1 MSVQVRE
8 VLLTYPNGLML
19 TYFSG
24 AYQKR
29 FGHYLQFVKFGVS
42 NLHELFNQVIG
53 VGIVSRNGT
62 DYVELT
68 NDTLRKNPSPD
79 KNPPG
84 FSRHGSKPS
93 FSEIIKH
100 NITKSPNTASNG
112 DTQTA
117 PDKPT
122 FNLQPCVTESQPLL
136 ENPLADD
143 KVQEQADTILTPD
156 ASHQIEKN
164 ITWLELLDKTGTFS
178 PVQDGK
184 TDENHHES
192 PPSTPGTSVSK
203 FIPPTFPPLVSK
215 PINQA
220 ARLEMYKH
228 KHVQDM
234 SSKLSKEISTLLA
247 ALPPR
252 IPLDELVEAYKM
264 QFGFDIP
271 FREFGFSSSQD
282 LIQSLWQT
290 CNLDTKENE
299 LIVSAVAS
307 LTPFR
312 QIQHH
317 SKSLQP
323 NLILV

>member
-1 MSVQVRE
+1 M
-8 VLLTYPNGLML
+8 
-19 TYFSG
+19 
-24 AYQKR
+24 
-29 FGHYLQFVKFGVS
+29 
-42 NLHELFNQVIG
+42 
-53 VGIVSRNGT
+53 
-62 DYVELT
+62 
-68 NDTLRKNPSPD
+68 
-79 KNPPG
+79 
-84 FSRHGSKPS
+84 
-93 FSEIIKH
+93 
-100 NITKSPNTASNG
+100 
-112 DTQTA
+112 
-117 PDKPT
+117 
-122 FNLQPCVTESQPLL
+122 
-136 ENPLADD
+136 
-143 KVQEQADTILTPD
+143 
-156 ASHQIEKN
+156 
-164 ITWLELLDKTGTFS
+164 
-178 PVQDGK
+178 QDGK

-307 LTPFR
+307 SHPLSADPAPFEEFAN
-312 QIQHH
+312 
-317 SKSLQP
+317 KSHPSIAPEIADRVRKLLLKWPSGMPISLLQP
-323 NLILV
+323 PGEYIPSKRDIIISYAKQVGVLVEQSSGGPQLCCSIPKRRLLL